1 MAAVAN
7 LKSSQLDVQPG
18 QVTTTELTIIN
29 NGTIVEQ
36 FTILLLGDVAA
47 WGSVEPPVVSLFP
60 QGQQTV
66 KIRFSPP
73 RHHLTPSGPIDFGVK
88 VIPSN
93 EPEESIV
100 EEGVVTVGSFT
111 DVGAELVPRVSTGRL
126 VGKQRLAVD
135 SRGNVPVPV
144 ELAAFD
150 AAEGMK
156 FNIRPKRVV
165 AAPGE
170 ARFARIRVRPRQR
183 FFRGPPQQKPYK
195 VQVAPEGEKPLV
207 LDGSLTQKSVLPKW
221 LLPLIALAALLVLLW
236 FLVLRPIVKSTAVTA
251 NAAALAAQAADNKR
265 LSAQLAAT
273 QATVAALSGAK
284 PAAAAAATTS
294 PPTTAAKA
302 GSPAAASTSST
313 ATSTTVAGSSSTAG
327 GTTTTTAPKG
337 VTPTTEPPPVV
348 GPNDGRI
355 ALEGVVSGATG
366 TNAISPLGKG
376 ATLAITDLV
385 VQEESPGQPGTLFVQ
400 RLNAST
406 GKATTLLQ
414 FPLPMVNQEDEQLHF
429 NTPMLFTAGQAL
441 QVQLACNSDGGACSA
456 GVYYIGPLTQPGGA
470 PTTVPT
476 VGTG

>member
-93 EPEESIV
+93 EPEESVV
-100 EEGVVTVGSFT
+100 EEGVVTVGTFN
-111 DVGAELVPRVSTGRL
+111 DVGAELIPRVSTGRL
-126 VGKQRLAVD
+126 VGKQKLAVD

-144 ELAAFD
+144 DLTAFD

-195 VQVAPEGEKPLV
+195 VQVAPEGEKPLI

-251 NAAALAAQAADNKR
+251 NAAALAAQAAENKR

-284 PAAAAAATTS
+284 PAASSPTS
-294 PPTTAAKA
+294 PPTTAAGKPA
-302 GSPAAASTSST
+302 PAAASSSST
-313 ATSTTVAGSSSTAG
+313 ATTTTTAAGSSTTAG

-337 VTPTTEPPPVV
+337 VTPTTQPPPVV
-348 GPNDGRI
+348 GPNDGR
-355 ALEGVVSGATG
+355 LRVEGVVPGATG
-366 TNAISPLGKG
+366 TQAISALGKG
-376 ATLAITDLV
+376 ATLSITDLV
-385 VQEESPGQPGTLFVQ
+385 AQEESPGQPGTLFIQ
-400 RLNAST
+400 RLDSAT

-414 FPLPMVNQEDEQLHF
+414 FPLPFSTEEDEQLHF

-441 QVQLACNSDGGACSA
+441 QIQLFCNSDGGTCSA
-456 GVYYIGPLTQPGGA
+456 GVYYIGPLSQPGGG
-470 PTTVPT
+470 PTTVPNIPPP
-476 VGTG
+476 